1 MPPFAVFELV
11 KILLPT
17 SVAAVVGLL
26 LLRRLEQVKSE
37 VARRSDYS
45 RRWADLFF
53 DASHAYMVA
62 LESLMTRYHFI
73 SHLADQNDEQGTQW
87 GLEANALLP
96 VHLEN
101 YYRIQRLAALA
112 PLKGP
117 AAEAAATKIL
127 ENTEKATKTRKMHV
141 GDLRS
146 DIDAFNQ
153 AVREAH
159 SEMLASRNPAQST

>member
-1 MPPFAVFELV
+1 MPPFAVFEMV

-17 SVAAVVGLL
+17 GVAAVLGML

-62 LESLMTRYHFI
+62 LERLMTLYHFI

-87 GLEANALLP
+87 GREANALLP
-96 VHLEN
+96 EIFEN
-101 YYRIQRLAALA
+101 YLRIQRLAVLA
-112 PLKGP
+112 PSNGP

-127 ENTEKATKTRKMHV
+127 ESTEKATKTRSMHF

-159 SEMLASRNPAQST
+159 SEMLAFRDPL

>member
-1 MPPFAVFELV
+1 MSTSDWLELV

-17 SVAAVVGLL
+17 LVAVGIGLL
-26 LLRRLEQVKSE
+26 LLRRMEQVKFE

-62 LESLMTRYHFI
+62 LERLMTRYHFI
-73 SHLADQNDEQGTQW
+73 SHLVDQNDEQGTQW
-87 GLEANALLP
+87 GREANALLP
-96 VHLEN
+96 ELFEN
-101 YYRIQRLAALA
+101 YLRIQRLAVLA
-112 PLKGP
+112 PSNGA
-117 AAEAAATKIL
+117 AAEAAATRIL
-127 ENTEKATKTRKMHV
+127 ESTERATKTREMHF

-159 SEMLASRNPAQST
+159 SEMLTSRDPR